1 MAESEA
7 EIKGGGKFIQRTRSV
22 GGGGERKGKT
32 DASNTYYIKNLYVKV
47 LLLRDII
54 IAYTEYSA
62 VRRRVLPKALN
73 HVKSASLHQPSLV
86 PLLFSKS

>member
-1 MAESEA
+1 MMVESEA

-32 DASNTYYIKNLYVKV
+32 DASNTSYIKNLYVKV

-54 IAYTEYSA
+54 IAYTEYS
-62 VRRRVLPKALN
+62 VRRRVLPK
-73 HVKSASLHQPSLV
+73 H
-86 PLLFSKS
+86 

>member
-1 MAESEA
+1 MVESEA
-7 EIKGGGKFIQRTRSV
+7 EIKGDGKFIQRTRSV

-54 IAYTEYSA
+54 IAYTEYS

-73 HVKSASLHQPSLV
+73 HVKSASLPQPSLV
-86 PLLFSKS
+86 PQLFSKS

>member
-1 MAESEA
+1 MVESEA
-7 EIKGGGKFIQRTRSV
+7 EIKGDGKFIQRTRSV

-54 IAYTEYSA
+54 IAYTEYS
-62 VRRRVLPKALN
+62 VRRRPKALN
-73 HVKSASLHQPSLV
+73 HVKSASLPQPSLV
-86 PLLFSKS
+86 PQLFSKS